1 MSLLKT
7 LLAAL
12 GLTQAASGSATSV
25 VTIAG
30 INGDRYLS
38 PLNGTGTWNGLPL
51 YAYIEY
57 LCA

>member
-7 LLAAL
+7 LLTAL
-12 GLTQAASGSATSV
+12 GLTQAPSGSATSV

-38 PLNGTGTWNGLPL
+38 PLNGTGTSRYL
-51 YAYIEY
+51 ASRHCIEY
-57 LCA
+57 

>member
-7 LLAAL
+7 LLTAL
-12 GLTQAASGSATSV
+12 GLTQAPSGPATSV

-38 PLNGTGTWNGLPL
+38 PLNGTGASKKIASCHHIG
-51 YAYIEY
+51 Y
-57 LCA
+57 